1 MKLLHPVKVS
11 KCMKE
16 PTLEINLSTV
26 TSKKAFASCEDLRVH
41 EITHNG
47 EKPLNWHDGNRAFLS
62 SEDLKVH

>member
-1 MKLLHPVKVS
+1 
-11 KCMKE
+11 MKE

-47 EKPLNWHDGNRAFLS
+47 EKPLNWHDGNRAFLP